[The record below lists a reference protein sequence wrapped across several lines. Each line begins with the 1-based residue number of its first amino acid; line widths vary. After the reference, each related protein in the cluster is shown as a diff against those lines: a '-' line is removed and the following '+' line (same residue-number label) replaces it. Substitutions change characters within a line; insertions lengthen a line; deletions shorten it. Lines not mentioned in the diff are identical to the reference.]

1 MPMLVIE
8 GTYRITGARP
18 DGDSIRF
25 YPTDPAHWD
34 LVEGKHRVQ
43 RNATGGAQLRLDA
56 IDALETHYIP
66 AHGHELHQPA
76 PYADQAAGELLSW
89 LGFTGVTRDGHGTV
103 SAAEPAQLPG
113 YLLTRG
119 ADLYGRCVALVGK
132 GAAPGTSGE
141 RIRVEAA
148 LLEET
153 ANFHQLA
160 EGLAYPTYYRNLYV
174 DLRQALTAAV
184 DAARSKGVGLWSL
197 DVTQSGA
204 RIDGLESITADAVIM
219 PKLFRRLA
227 DYLALG
233 AGDPSLA
240 GFAAF
245 LDQRGDRVLIVSRGQ
260 YTGFETVVE
269 VSGQTVRMNRPPEDL
284 VFDEG

>member
-25 YPTDPAHWD
+25 YPTDPAQWD
-34 LVEGKHRVQ
+34 LVGGPNRVQ

-66 AHGHELHQPA
+66 AHGHELHQPP
-76 PYADQAAGELLSW
+76 PYAGQAAAELLSW
-89 LGFTGVTRDGHGTV
+89 LGFDGVTRDGRGTV
-103 SAAEPAQLPG
+103 TTAEPAQLPG
-113 YLLTRG
+113 YVLTRG
-119 ADLYGRCVALVGK
+119 ADKYGRCVALTGR

-141 RIRVEAA
+141 RIRVETA

-160 EGLAYPTYYRNLYV
+160 EGMAYPTYYRNLYV

-184 DAARSKGVGLWSL
+184 DGARSKGAGLWSL

-204 RIDGLESITADAVIM
+204 RIDGEESITSEAVIM

-240 GFAAF
+240 GFPAF

>member
-25 YPTDPAHWD
+25 YPADPAQWD
-34 LVEGKHRVQ
+34 LVGGRHRVQ
-43 RNATGGAQLRLDA
+43 RNAAGGAQLRLDA
-56 IDALETHYIP
+56 IDALETHYVP
-66 AHGHELHQPA
+66 AHGRELHQPA
-76 PYADQAAGELLSW
+76 PYADLAAAELLSW
-89 LGFTGVTRDGHGTV
+89 LGFSGVARDGHGTV
-103 SAAEPAQLPG
+103 SAAEPARLPG

-132 GAAPGTSGE
+132 GPAPGPSGE
-141 RIRVEAA
+141 RIRVESG

-160 EGLAYPTYYRNLYV
+160 EGLAHPTYYRNLYV
-174 DLRQALTAAV
+174 GLRQVLTAAV
-184 DAARSKGVGLWSL
+184 DGARGKGAGLWSL

-204 RIDGLESITADAVIM
+204 RITGLESITAECVIM

-227 DYLALG
+227 DYLTLG
-233 AGDPSLA
+233 AGDPSLD
-240 GFAAF
+240 GFGAF
-245 LDQRGDRVLIVSRGQ
+245 LEQRGDRVLIVSRGQ

-269 VSGQTVRMNRPPEDL
+269 VSEQTVRMNRPPEDL